1 LATYFGNDHP
11 IAGKSFNS
19 ARIFFMNSRMAN
31 QLSSLS
37 LTSRQCT
44 HRLLVLPIL
53 LALTMV
59 VACSK
64 PNNTEIRDK
73 AQQGTEQAKQDAKNL
88 AANTRTV
95 LGNAEQ
101 VVDSTAQ
108 GVKDGIK
115 SNTAAAPAANG
126 KTPSGKLDLNGANRV
141 QLHTLPG
148 ITLARADAIIAA
160 RPYSTPHELVDKG
173 VLTEPQYTRISGRIA
188 VP

>member
-1 LATYFGNDHP
+1 MISRP
-11 IAGKSFNS
+11 SIAFPGLGLT
-19 ARIFFMNSRMAN
+19 ARQAA
-31 QLSSLS
+31 
-37 LTSRQCT
+37 

-53 LALTMV
+53 LALTLV
-59 VACSK
+59 LACSK
-64 PNNTEIRDK
+64 PNNNEIREK

-88 AANTRTV
+88 AQNTRTA

-108 GVKDGIK
+108 GVKEGIK
-115 SNTAAAPAANG
+115 SSTAPSPSASG
-126 KTPSGKLDLNGANRV
+126 KTGAGKLDLNSASRA

-148 ITLARADAIIAA
+148 ITLARADAIVAA

-173 VLTEPQYTRISGRIA
+173 VLTETQYARISSDVA

>member
-1 LATYFGNDHP
+1 
-11 IAGKSFNS
+11 
-19 ARIFFMNSRMAN
+19 MNRCISI
-31 QLSSLS
+31 QSSSLS

-53 LALTMV
+53 LVLTMV

-101 VVDSTAQ
+101 VVDATAQ

-115 SNTAAAPAANG
+115 SNTAPVPAANG
-126 KTPSGKLDLNGANRV
+126 KTPSGKLDLNGANRM
-141 QLHTLPG
+141 QLHALPG

-173 VLTEPQYTRISGRIA
+173 VLTEAQYTRISGRIA

>member
-1 LATYFGNDHP
+1 MNF
-11 IAGKSFNS
+11 S
-19 ARIFFMNSRMAN
+19 MNSRDGGPMN
-31 QLSSLS
+31 SLS
-37 LTSRQCT
+37 LTSRQCA

-64 PNNTEIRDK
+64 PDNSEIRDK
-73 AQQGTEQAKQDAKNL
+73 AKQGTEQAKQDAKDL

-115 SNTAAAPAANG
+115 SNTAPTPTANG
-126 KTPSGKLDLNGANRV
+126 KTASGKLDLNSANRI
-141 QLHTLPG
+141 QLHALPG
-148 ITLARADAIIAA
+148 ITLARADAIVAA

-173 VLTEPQYTRISGRIA
+173 VLTEAQFGRISNRIA